1 MSWYEDFKTGTKDY
15 LTKGN
20 SKQSKTT
27 SYSKYGSSSWWMSDW
42 DDTGYS
48 NSFTTNTQTKS
59 KNLYKMAAHRRAI
72 ANFVSIVTGKNIP
85 VKFNTKG
92 NSYTDGTTVVISSK
106 VAEPNE
112 FDPAVGLALHEGSH
126 IKLSNFKLLADM
138 YKSIEKVVGPA
149 KLKEW
154 LETANKKGVEDV
166 IYTVKDILNW
176 VEDRRIDQFIFD
188 GAPGYRDYY
197 RSMYDKYFN
206 DPAIDKGMQSD
217 EFKTETMDAY
227 MFRLINL
234 HSKFSKANALKGLN
248 EITKIAKLSD
258 INRLKSTDDALVVAC
273 DIFDVILRCIDE
285 AQQKVENKANGKKQK
300 ANGQGQGAP
309 QAGEGEQE
317 AGEDD
322 IDVEIGEDGDGDGDD
337 NDESEDFDEA
347 GGDNEVA
354 EEGKGVVGKIKAVL
368 GGKGKNAKPAE
379 GKLSQRQMDILKKK
393 IEKQKEFLR
402 GEIKKGN
409 VSSNENKQLDT
420 IDQSGTELKTVGQEL
435 ANGVVITKGIDCIVV
450 KKMNQSLLE
459 SADFPLADL
468 RYNAK
473 DGEHQN
479 SVQCASEVIEGIR
492 IGTVLGKKL
501 QVRSESR
508 ETIFN
513 RQLVGRMD
521 KRMISS
527 LGFGNEH
534 VFFTKEI
541 DAYKKANLHISVDA
555 SGSMSGTKWRKTMT
569 NVVALA
575 KAVSMIPNLEIQI
588 SFRTTS
594 GELPYIVI
602 AYDSRVDK
610 FIKVKTL
617 FQYLRPG
624 GTTPEGLAFE
634 GVMKQMVGSTTDV
647 ESYFLNISDG
657 EPYFHGKGY
666 NYQGY
671 YASKHTKKMVDKIEA
686 MGIKV
691 MSYFVSEYS
700 GDVDAT
706 SGSGKVFKDCY
717 GKAAHYINVTNVNE
731 VTRTMNKLF
740 MAKES

>member
-1 MSWYEDFKTGTKDY
+1 MSKYK
-15 LTKGN
+15 
-20 SKQSKTT
+20 
-27 SYSKYGSSSWWMSDW
+27 SYSSSKYGNSSWWMSDW
-42 DDTGYS
+42 ETNDYTVVHTGK
-48 NSFTTNTQTKS
+48 QEKS

-92 NSYTDGTTVVISSK
+92 NSYTDGKAVVISSK

-126 IKLSNFKLLADM
+126 IKLSNFTLLADM
-138 YKSIEKVVGPA
+138 YQSIQKVVGPA

-154 LETANKKGVEDV
+154 SETANTKGVSDI
-166 IYTVKDILNW
+166 IYTIKDILNW

-197 RSMYDKYFN
+197 RAMYDKYFN
-206 DPAIDKGMQSD
+206 DPAIDKGMQS
-217 EFKTETMDAY
+217 TEMSEETLDSY

-234 HSKFSKANALKGLN
+234 HSKFSRANALKGLN

-273 DIFDVILRCIDE
+273 DIFEVILTNIDAN
-285 AQQKVENKANGKKQK
+285 AQAEENKGKGKGK
-300 ANGQGQGAP
+300 GQGQGSP

-322 IDVEIGEDGDGDGDD
+322 IEVEIGEDSGSDGMDD
-337 NDESEDFDEA
+337 EGEDFDEA
-347 GGDNEVA
+347 AGDNEVA
-354 EEGKGVVGKIKAVL
+354 EEGKGVVGKIKVML
-368 GGKGKNAKPAE
+368 GGKGKNGKPAE
-379 GKLSQRQMDILKKK
+379 GKLSQRQLEILKKK

-402 GEIKKGN
+402 GDVKKGN
-409 VSSNENKQLDT
+409 VSQTENKSLDT

-435 ANGVVITKGIDCIVV
+435 ANGKVVTKGIECIVV
-450 KKMNQSLLE
+450 KKMTQTLLE
-459 SADFPLADL
+459 SHDFPLASL

-473 DGEHQN
+473 EGEHQN
-479 SVQCASEVIEGIR
+479 QIHCATEVAEGIR
-492 IGTVLGKKL
+492 LGTILGKKL

-534 VFFTKEI
+534 VFYTKEI

-555 SGSMSGTKWRKTMT
+555 SGSMGGTKWRKTMT

-575 KAVSMIPNLEIQI
+575 KAVDMISNLEIQI

-594 GELPYIVI
+594 GELPYIVV

-617 FQYLRPG
+617 FQYLQPG

-647 ESYFLNISDG
+647 DSYFLNISDG
-657 EPYFHGKGY
+657 EPYFHGRGY
-666 NYQGY
+666 SYQGY
-671 YASKHTKKMVDKIEA
+671 YASKHTRKMVDKIES

-691 MSYFVSEYS
+691 LSYFVSDYS

-717 GKAAHYINVTNVNE
+717 GKAASYINVTNVNE
-731 VTRTMNKLF
+731 VTRTMNGLF
-740 MAKES
+740 MAKD

>member
-1 MSWYEDFKTGTKDY
+1 MSDWDTNDY
-15 LTKGN
+15 
-20 SKQSKTT
+20 TT
-27 SYSKYGSSSWWMSDW
+27 SYSPKQD
-42 DDTGYS
+42 
-48 NSFTTNTQTKS
+48 KS

-72 ANFVSIVTGKNIP
+72 ANFVNIVTGKNIP
-85 VKFNTKG
+85 VKFNSKG
-92 NSYTDGTTVVISSK
+92 NSYTDGRSVVISSK

-126 IKLSNFKLLADM
+126 IKLSNFELLSDM
-138 YKSIEKVVGPA
+138 HKSIQKVVGPA

-154 LETANKKGVEDV
+154 SETANAKGVSDI
-166 IYTVKDILNW
+166 IYTIKDILNW

-197 RSMYDKYFN
+197 RAMYDKYFN
-206 DPAIDKGMQSD
+206 DPAIDKGMQS
-217 EFKTETMDAY
+217 TEMSEETLDSY

-234 HSKFSKANALKGLN
+234 HSKFSRANALNGLS
-248 EITKIAKLSD
+248 EITKLAKLSD
-258 INRLKSTDDALVVAC
+258 INRLKTTDDALIVAC
-273 DIFDVILRCIDE
+273 DIFDVILKNIDPQ
-285 AQQKVENKANGKKQK
+285 AQQAENEAKGKGK
-300 ANGQGQGAP
+300 GQGQGSP

-322 IDVEIGEDGDGDGDD
+322 IEVEINEDGGSDGMDD
-337 NDESEDFDEA
+337 EGEDFDEA
-347 GGDNEVA
+347 AGDNEAA
-354 EEGKGVVGKIKAVL
+354 EDGKGVMGKIKVVL
-368 GGKGKNAKPAE
+368 GGKGKNGKPAE
-379 GKLSQRQMDILKKK
+379 GKLSQRQLEILKKK

-402 GEIKKGN
+402 GDVKKGS
-409 VSSNENKQLDT
+409 VSQTENKSLDT

-435 ANGVVITKGIDCIVV
+435 ANGTVVTKGIECIVV
-450 KKMNQSLLE
+450 KKMTQTLLE
-459 SADFPLADL
+459 SHDFPLASL

-473 DGEHQN
+473 EGEHQCQ
-479 SVQCASEVIEGIR
+479 SHCSTEVAEGIR
-492 IGTVLGKKL
+492 LGTILGKKL

-555 SGSMSGTKWRKTMT
+555 SGSMGGTKWRKTMI

-575 KAVSMIPNLEIQI
+575 KAVDMISNLEIQI

-594 GELPYIVI
+594 GELPYIVV

-617 FQYLRPG
+617 FQYLQPG

-647 ESYFLNISDG
+647 DSYFLNISDG
-657 EPYFHGKGY
+657 EPYFHGRGY
-666 NYQGY
+666 SYQGY
-671 YASKHTKKMVDKIEA
+671 YASKHTKKMVEKIQS

-691 MSYFVSEYS
+691 LSYFVSDYS
-700 GDVDAT
+700 GDVDAS

-717 GKAAHYINVTNVNE
+717 GKAASYINVTNVNE
-731 VTRTMNKLF
+731 VTRTMNGLF

>member
-1 MSWYEDFKTGTKDY
+1 MSKYK
-15 LTKGN
+15 
-20 SKQSKTT
+20 
-27 SYSKYGSSSWWMSDW
+27 SYSSSKYGNSSWWMSDW
-42 DDTGYS
+42 ETNDYTVVYS
-48 NSFTTNTQTKS
+48 GKQEKS

-92 NSYTDGTTVVISSK
+92 NSYTDGKAVVISSK

-126 IKLSNFKLLADM
+126 IKLSNFTLLENM

-154 LETANKKGVEDV
+154 SETANAKGVSDI
-166 IYTVKDILNW
+166 IYTIKDILNW

-197 RSMYDKYFN
+197 RAMYDKYFN
-206 DPAIDKGMQSD
+206 DPAIDKGMQS
-217 EFKTETMDAY
+217 TEMSEETLDSY

-234 HSKFSKANALKGLN
+234 HSKFSRPNALKGLN

-258 INRLKSTDDALVVAC
+258 INRLKSTDEALVVAC
-273 DIFDVILRCIDE
+273 DIFEVILTNIDAN
-285 AQQKVENKANGKKQK
+285 AQAEENKGKGKGK
-300 ANGQGQGAP
+300 GQGQGSP

-322 IDVEIGEDGDGDGDD
+322 IEVEIGEDGGSDGMDD
-337 NDESEDFDEA
+337 EGEDFDEA
-347 GGDNEVA
+347 AGDNEVA
-354 EEGKGVVGKIKAVL
+354 EEGKGVMGKIKVML
-368 GGKGKNAKPAE
+368 GGKGKNGKPAE
-379 GKLSQRQMDILKKK
+379 GKLSQRQLEILKKK

-402 GEIKKGN
+402 GDVKKGN
-409 VSSNENKQLDT
+409 VSQTENKSLDT
-420 IDQSGTELKTVGQEL
+420 IDQSGTELKKVGEEL
-435 ANGVVITKGIDCIVV
+435 ASGKVVTKGIECIVV
-450 KKMNQSLLE
+450 KKMTQTLLE
-459 SADFPLADL
+459 SHDFPLASL

-473 DGEHQN
+473 EGEHQCQ
-479 SVQCASEVIEGIR
+479 SHCATEVAEGIR
-492 IGTVLGKKL
+492 IGTILGKKL

-541 DAYKKANLHISVDA
+541 DAYKKPNLHISVDA
-555 SGSMSGTKWRKTMT
+555 SGSMGGTKWRKTMT

-575 KAVSMIPNLEIQI
+575 KAVDMIGNLNIQI
-588 SFRTTS
+588 SFRTTTT
-594 GELPYIVI
+594 GDLPYIVI

-610 FIKVKTL
+610 FIKVKQL
-617 FQYLRPG
+617 FGYLSPN
-624 GTTPEGLAFE
+624 GTTPEGLCFE
-634 GVMKQMVGSTTDV
+634 AISKQMVGSNNDID
-647 ESYFLNISDG
+647 SYFLNISDG
-657 EPYFHGKGY
+657 EPYFHGKGMS
-666 NYQGY
+666 YQGS
-671 YASKHTKKMVDKIEA
+671 AAAKHTRKMVKSIEG

-691 MSYFVSEYS
+691 LSYFVSDSSYDTDENS
-700 GDVDAT
+700 ST
-706 SGSGKVFKDCY
+706 STRTFKECY
-717 GKAAHYINVTNVNE
+717 GPAASYINVTNVNE
-731 VTRTMNKLF
+731 VTRTMNRLF
-740 MAKES
+740 MSKP

>member
-1 MSWYEDFKTGTKDY
+1 
-15 LTKGN
+15 
-20 SKQSKTT
+20 
-27 SYSKYGSSSWWMSDW
+27 MSDW
-42 DDTGYS
+42 D
-48 NSFTTNTQTKS
+48 TNDYTVVHTSKQDKS

-72 ANFVSIVTGKNIP
+72 ANFVNIVTGKNIP
-85 VKFNTKG
+85 VKFNSKG
-92 NSYTDGTTVVISSK
+92 NSYTDGKSVVISSK

-126 IKLSNFKLLADM
+126 IKLSNFELLSDM
-138 YKSIEKVVGPA
+138 YKSIQKVVGQA
-149 KLKEW
+149 KLQEW
-154 LETANKKGVEDV
+154 QDTANQKGVSDI
-166 IYTVKDILNW
+166 IYTIKDILNW

-197 RSMYDKYFN
+197 RAMYDKYFN
-206 DPAIDKGMQSD
+206 DPAIDKGMTS
-217 EFKTETMDAY
+217 TEMSEETLDSY

-234 HSKFSKANALKGLN
+234 HSKFSRPNALKGLN

-258 INRLKSTDDALVVAC
+258 INRLKSTDEALVVAC
-273 DIFDVILRCIDE
+273 DIFEVILTNIDAN
-285 AQQKVENKANGKKQK
+285 AQAEENKGKGKGK
-300 ANGQGQGAP
+300 GQGQGQGSP

-322 IDVEIGEDGDGDGDD
+322 IEVEVGEDGGSDGMDD
-337 NDESEDFDEA
+337 DSEEFDEA
-347 GGDNEVA
+347 AGDNEVA
-354 EEGKGVVGKIKAVL
+354 EEGKGVVGKIKVML

-379 GKLSQRQMDILKKK
+379 GKLSQRQLEILKKK
-393 IEKQKEFLR
+393 IQKQKEFLR
-402 GEIKKGN
+402 GDVKKGS
-409 VSSNENKQLDT
+409 VSQTENKSLDT

-435 ANGVVITKGIDCIVV
+435 ANGTVVTKGIECIVV
-450 KKMNQSLLE
+450 KKMTQTLLE
-459 SADFPLADL
+459 SHDFPLASL

-473 DGEHQN
+473 EGEHQCQ
-479 SVQCASEVIEGIR
+479 SQCSAEVAEGIR
-492 IGTVLGKKL
+492 LGTILGKKL

-534 VFFTKEI
+534 VFYTKEI

-555 SGSMSGTKWRKTMT
+555 SGSMGGTKWRKTMT

-575 KAVSMIPNLEIQI
+575 KAVDMISNLEIQI

-594 GELPYIVI
+594 GELPYIVV

-617 FQYLRPG
+617 FQYLQPG

-634 GVMKQMVGSTTDV
+634 GVMKQMVGSTNDID
-647 ESYFLNISDG
+647 SYFLNISDG
-657 EPYFHGKGY
+657 EPYFHGRGY
-666 NYQGY
+666 SYQGY
-671 YASKHTKKMVDKIEA
+671 YASKHTRKMVDKIEG

-691 MSYFVSEYS
+691 LSYFVSDYS
-700 GDVDAT
+700 GDVDAS

-717 GKAAHYINVTNVNE
+717 GKAASYINVTNVNE
-731 VTRTMNKLF
+731 VTRTMNGLF
-740 MAKES
+740 MAKD

>member
-1 MSWYEDFKTGTKDY
+1 MSKYK
-15 LTKGN
+15 
-20 SKQSKTT
+20 
-27 SYSKYGSSSWWMSDW
+27 SYSSYGSSSWWMSDW
-42 DDTGYS
+42 DDSKY
-48 NSFTTNTQTKS
+48 TTSYTTKQDKS

-85 VKFNTKG
+85 VKFNSKG
-92 NSYTDGTTVVISSK
+92 NSYTDGNTVVISSK

-126 IKLSNFKLLADM
+126 IKLSNFTLLQDM
-138 YKSIEKVVGPA
+138 YKSIEKAVGPA

-154 LETANKKGVEDV
+154 MDTANKKGVSDV
-166 IYTVKDILNW
+166 IYTIKDILNW

-206 DPAIDKGMQSD
+206 DPAIDKGMQST
-217 EFKTETMDAY
+217 EMSTETLNSY

-234 HSKFSKANALKGLN
+234 HSKFSRPNALNGLG

-258 INRLKSTDDALVVAC
+258 ISRLNSTGDALIVAC
-273 DIFDVILRCIDE
+273 DIFDVILNNIDAK
-285 AQQKVENKANGKKQK
+285 AQEEENEANGKGKGK
-300 ANGQGQGAP
+300 GQGNGSP

-322 IDVEIGEDGDGDGDD
+322 IDVEVGDDGDGDD
-337 NDESEDFDEA
+337 SETEDFDEA

-354 EEGKGVVGKIKAVL
+354 EEGKGVMGKIKVML
-368 GGKGKNAKPAE
+368 GGKAKNGKPAE
-379 GKLSQRQMDILKKK
+379 GKLSQRQLEILKKK
-393 IEKQKEFLR
+393 IEKQKEFIR
-402 GEIKKGN
+402 GNIKKGT
-409 VSSNENKQLDT
+409 VSQNENKQLDT
-420 IDQSGTELKTVGQEL
+420 IDKSGTELKTVGQEL
-435 ANGVVITKGIDCIVV
+435 ANGVVVTKGIDCIVV
-450 KKMNQSLLE
+450 KKMTQSLME
-459 SADFPLADL
+459 SSDFPLASL

-473 DGEHQN
+473 EGEHQN
-479 SVQCASEVIEGIR
+479 SVHCASEVAEGIR
-492 IGTVLGKKL
+492 IGTILGKKL

-534 VFFTKEI
+534 VFYTKEI

-594 GELPYIVI
+594 GELPYIVV

-617 FQYLRPG
+617 FQYLQPG

-634 GVMKQMVGSTTDV
+634 GVMKQMVGSTSDID
-647 ESYFLNISDG
+647 SYFLNISDG
-657 EPYFHGKGY
+657 EPYFHGRGY
-666 NYQGY
+666 SYQGY
-671 YASKHTKKMVDKIEA
+671 HASKHTRKMVDKIEG

-691 MSYFVSEYS
+691 LSYFVSDYS
-700 GDVDAT
+700 GDVDAS

-717 GKAAHYINVTNVNE
+717 GKAASYINVTNVNE
-731 VTRTMNKLF
+731 VTRTMNGLF

>member
-1 MSWYEDFKTGTKDY
+1 
-15 LTKGN
+15 
-20 SKQSKTT
+20 
-27 SYSKYGSSSWWMSDW
+27 
-42 DDTGYS
+42 
-48 NSFTTNTQTKS
+48 
-59 KNLYKMAAHRRAI
+59 MAAHRRAI

-126 IKLSNFKLLADM
+126 IKLSNFTLLADM
-138 YKSIEKVVGPA
+138 YQSIQKVVGPA

-154 LETANKKGVEDV
+154 METANTKGVSDV
-166 IYTVKDILNW
+166 IYTIKDILNW

-206 DPAIDKGMQSD
+206 DPAIDKGMTS
-217 EFKTETMDAY
+217 TEMSEETLDSY

-234 HSKFSKANALKGLN
+234 HSKFSRPNALKGLS
-248 EITKIAKLSD
+248 EITKLAKLSD

-273 DIFDVILRCIDE
+273 DIFDVILTNIDAN
-285 AQQKVENKANGKKQK
+285 AQAEENKGNGKGKGK
-300 ANGQGQGAP
+300 GQGSP

-322 IDVEIGEDGDGDGDD
+322 IDVEIGEDGGSDGIDD
-337 NDESEDFDEA
+337 EGGDFDEA

-354 EEGKGVVGKIKAVL
+354 EEGKGVMGKIKVML
-368 GGKGKNAKPAE
+368 GGKGKNGKPAE
-379 GKLSQRQMDILKKK
+379 GKLSQRQLEILKKK

-402 GEIKKGN
+402 GDVKKGN
-409 VSSNENKQLDT
+409 VSSSENKSLDT
-420 IDQSGTELKTVGQEL
+420 IDQSGTELKTVGEEL
-435 ANGVVITKGIDCIVV
+435 SNGTIVTKGIECIVV

-459 SADFPLADL
+459 SSDFPLADL
-468 RYNAK
+468 RYNSK
-473 DGEHQN
+473 EGEHQN
-479 SVQCASEVIEGIR
+479 HVQCASEVLEGIR
-492 IGTVLGKKL
+492 LGTILGKKL

-575 KAVSMIPNLEIQI
+575 KAVDMISNLEIQI

-594 GELPYIVI
+594 GELPYIVV
-602 AYDSRVDK
+602 AYDSRIDK

-647 ESYFLNISDG
+647 DSYFLNISDG

-666 NYQGY
+666 NYQGHF
-671 YASKHTKKMVDKIEA
+671 ASKHTKKMVDKIQS

-691 MSYFVSEYS
+691 LSYFVSEYS

-717 GKAAHYINVTNVNE
+717 GKAASYINVTNVNE
-731 VTRTMNKLF
+731 VTRTMNGLF

>member
-1 MSWYEDFKTGTKDY
+1 
-15 LTKGN
+15 
-20 SKQSKTT
+20 
-27 SYSKYGSSSWWMSDW
+27 
-42 DDTGYS
+42 
-48 NSFTTNTQTKS
+48 
-59 KNLYKMAAHRRAI
+59 
-72 ANFVSIVTGKNIP
+72 
-85 VKFNTKG
+85 
-92 NSYTDGTTVVISSK
+92 
-106 VAEPNE
+106 
-112 FDPAVGLALHEGSH
+112 
-126 IKLSNFKLLADM
+126 M

-154 LETANKKGVEDV
+154 VATANTKNIEDI
-166 IYTVKDILNW
+166 IYTIKDILNW

-217 EFKTETMDAY
+217 EFKTETMDSY

-258 INRLKSTDDALVVAC
+258 INRLKTTDDALVVAC
-273 DIFDVILRCIDE
+273 DIFEVILNNIDAE
-285 AQQKVENKANGKKQK
+285 EQKAENKANGQKQK
-300 ANGQGQGAP
+300 GKGNGQGQAQ
-309 QAGEGEQE
+309 QAGEGEEE

-322 IDVEIGEDGDGDGDD
+322 IEVEMGGDGGDD
-337 NDESEDFDEA
+337 SDEDFDEA
-347 GGDNEVA
+347 GDSGPA
-354 EEGKGVVGKIKAVL
+354 EDGKGVVGKIKAVL
-368 GGKGKNAKPAE
+368 GGKGKGKPMA

-402 GEIKKGN
+402 GEIKKGS

-420 IDQSGTELKTVGQEL
+420 IDQSGTELKTVGEEL
-435 ANGVVITKGIDCIVV
+435 ANGKVVTKGIDCIVV

-459 SADFPLADL
+459 SADFPLASL

-473 DGEHQN
+473 EGEHQN
-479 SVQCASEVIEGIR
+479 QVHCASEVAEGIR
-492 IGTVLGKKL
+492 IGNILGKKL

-534 VFFTKEI
+534 VFYTKEI

-555 SGSMSGTKWRKTMT
+555 SGSMGGTKWRKTMT

-594 GELPYIVI
+594 GELPYVVV

-617 FQYLRPG
+617 FQYLQPG

-666 NYQGY
+666 SYQGY
-671 YASKHTKKMVDKIEA
+671 HASKHTRKMVDKIEA

-691 MSYFVSEYS
+691 MSYFVSDYS
-700 GDVDAT
+700 GDMDPN

-731 VTRTMNKLF
+731 VVRTMNKLF
-740 MAKES
+740 MNKPAGIE

>member
-1 MSWYEDFKTGTKDY
+1 
-15 LTKGN
+15 
-20 SKQSKTT
+20 
-27 SYSKYGSSSWWMSDW
+27 MSDW

-48 NSFTTNTQTKS
+48 NSFTTTQVKS

-126 IKLSNFKLLADM
+126 IKLSNFKLLGDM
-138 YKSIEKVVGPA
+138 YQSIQKVVGQD

-154 LETANKKGVEDV
+154 NETANAKGVSDI
-166 IYTVKDILNW
+166 IYTIKDILNW

-217 EFKTETMDAY
+217 EFRTETLDAY

-258 INRLKSTDDALVVAC
+258 INRLKTTDDALVVAC
-273 DIFDVILRCIDE
+273 DIFEVILNNID
-285 AQQKVENKANGKKQK
+285 AQQQADENKANGKKQK
-300 ANGQGQGAP
+300 GNGNGQGKAQ
-309 QAGEGEQE
+309 QVGEGEQE

-322 IDVEIGEDGDGDGDD
+322 IEVEINEDGGSDGMDDEGD
-337 NDESEDFDEA
+337 DFDEA
-347 GGDNEVA
+347 GGNSGVA
-354 EEGKGVVGKIKAVL
+354 EEGKGIVGKIKVVL
-368 GGKGKNAKPAE
+368 GGKGKGKPAA
-379 GKLSQRQMDILKKK
+379 GQLSKRQMEILRKK

-420 IDQSGTELKTVGQEL
+420 IDQSGTELKKVGEEL
-435 ANGVVITKGIDCIVV
+435 ANGKVVTKGIDCIVV
-450 KKMNQSLLE
+450 KKMTQSLLE
-459 SADFPLADL
+459 SPDFPLASL

-473 DGEHQN
+473 EGEHQCQ
-479 SVQCASEVIEGIR
+479 SQCASEVAEGIR
-492 IGTVLGKKL
+492 IGTILGKKL

-534 VFFTKEI
+534 VFYTKEI

-555 SGSMSGTKWRKTMT
+555 SGSMGGTKWRKTMT

-594 GELPYIVI
+594 GELPYIVV

-617 FQYLRPG
+617 FQYLSPG

-647 ESYFLNISDG
+647 DSYFLNISDG

-666 NYQGY
+666 SYQGY
-671 YASKHTKKMVDKIEA
+671 YASKHTRKMVDKIEA

-691 MSYFVSEYS
+691 LSYFVSDYS
-700 GDVDAT
+700 GDIDPN

-717 GKAAHYINVTNVNE
+717 GKAASYINVTNVNE

-740 MAKES
+740 MNKPAGIE

>member
-1 MSWYEDFKTGTKDY
+1 MSKYK
-15 LTKGN
+15 
-20 SKQSKTT
+20 
-27 SYSKYGSSSWWMSDW
+27 SYSSYGNSSWWMSDW
-42 DDTGYS
+42 DTNDYTTSYS
-48 NSFTTNTQTKS
+48 PKQDKS

-126 IKLSNFKLLADM
+126 IKLSNFTLLADM
-138 YKSIEKVVGPA
+138 YQSIQKVVGPA

-154 LETANKKGVEDV
+154 METANNKGVSDV
-166 IYTVKDILNW
+166 IYTIKDILNW

-206 DPAIDKGMQSD
+206 DPAIDKGMTS
-217 EFKTETMDAY
+217 TEMSEETLDSY

-234 HSKFSKANALKGLN
+234 HSKFSRPNALKGLS
-248 EITKIAKLSD
+248 EITKLAKLSD

-273 DIFDVILRCIDE
+273 DIFDVILTNIDAN
-285 AQQKVENKANGKKQK
+285 AQAEENKSKGKGKGK
-300 ANGQGQGAP
+300 GQGSP

-322 IDVEIGEDGDGDGDD
+322 IEVEVSEDGGSDGIDD
-337 NDESEDFDEA
+337 EGEEFDEA
-347 GGDNEVA
+347 GGDNEAA
-354 EEGKGVVGKIKAVL
+354 EEGKGVMGKIKVML
-368 GGKGKNAKPAE
+368 GGKGKNGKPAE
-379 GKLSQRQMDILKKK
+379 GKLSQRQLEILKKK

-402 GEIKKGN
+402 GDVKKGN
-409 VSSNENKQLDT
+409 VSSSENKSLDT
-420 IDQSGTELKTVGQEL
+420 IDQSGTELKTVGEEL
-435 ANGVVITKGIDCIVV
+435 SNGTVVTKGIECIVV

-459 SADFPLADL
+459 SSDFPLADL
-468 RYNAK
+468 RYNSK
-473 DGEHQN
+473 EGEHQN
-479 SVQCASEVIEGIR
+479 HVQCASEVLEGIR
-492 IGTVLGKKL
+492 LGTILGKKL

-575 KAVSMIPNLEIQI
+575 KAVDMISNLEIQI

-594 GELPYIVI
+594 GELPYIVV
-602 AYDSRVDK
+602 AYDSRIDK

-647 ESYFLNISDG
+647 DSYFLNISDG

-666 NYQGY
+666 NYQGHF
-671 YASKHTKKMVDKIEA
+671 ASKHTKKMVDKIQS

-691 MSYFVSEYS
+691 LSYFVSEYS

-717 GKAAHYINVTNVNE
+717 GKAASYINVTNVNE
-731 VTRTMNKLF
+731 VTRTMNGLF

>member
-1 MSWYEDFKTGTKDY
+1 MSKYK
-15 LTKGN
+15 
-20 SKQSKTT
+20 
-27 SYSKYGSSSWWMSDW
+27 SYSSYGNSSWWMSDW
-42 DDTGYS
+42 D
-48 NSFTTNTQTKS
+48 TNDYTIVHTSKQDKS

-72 ANFVSIVTGKNIP
+72 ANFVNIVTGKNIP
-85 VKFNTKG
+85 VKFNSKG
-92 NSYTDGTTVVISSK
+92 NSYTDGKSVVISSK

-126 IKLSNFKLLADM
+126 IKLSNFELLSDM
-138 YKSIEKVVGPA
+138 YKSIQKVVGPA

-154 LETANKKGVEDV
+154 QDTANQKGVSDI
-166 IYTVKDILNW
+166 IYTIKDILNW

-197 RSMYDKYFN
+197 RAMYDKYFN
-206 DPAIDKGMQSD
+206 DPAIDKGMTS
-217 EFKTETMDAY
+217 TEMSEETLDSY

-234 HSKFSKANALKGLN
+234 HSKFSRPNALKGLN

-258 INRLKSTDDALVVAC
+258 INRLKSTDEALVVAC
-273 DIFDVILRCIDE
+273 DIFEVILTNIDAN
-285 AQQKVENKANGKKQK
+285 AQEEENKAKGKGKG
-300 ANGQGQGAP
+300 NGQGQGSP

-322 IDVEIGEDGDGDGDD
+322 IEVEIGEDSGSDGMGDD
-337 NDESEDFDEA
+337 GEDFDEA
-347 GGDNEVA
+347 AGDNEVA
-354 EEGKGVVGKIKAVL
+354 EEGKGVMGKIKVML
-368 GGKGKNAKPAE
+368 GGKAKNGKPAE
-379 GKLSQRQMDILKKK
+379 GKLSQRQLEILKKK

-402 GEIKKGN
+402 GDVKKGS
-409 VSSNENKQLDT
+409 VSQTENKSLDT

-435 ANGVVITKGIDCIVV
+435 ANGTVVTKGIECIVV
-450 KKMNQSLLE
+450 KKMTQTLLE
-459 SADFPLADL
+459 SHDFPLASL

-473 DGEHQN
+473 EGEHQCQ
-479 SVQCASEVIEGIR
+479 SHCATEVAEGIR
-492 IGTVLGKKL
+492 LGTILGKKL

-534 VFFTKEI
+534 VFYTKEI

-555 SGSMSGTKWRKTMT
+555 SGSMGGTKWRKTMI

-575 KAVSMIPNLEIQI
+575 KAVDMISNLEIQI

-594 GELPYIVI
+594 GELPYIVV

-617 FQYLRPG
+617 FQYLQPG

-634 GVMKQMVGSTTDV
+634 GVMKQMVGSTNDID
-647 ESYFLNISDG
+647 SYFLNISDG
-657 EPYFHGKGY
+657 EPYFHGRGY
-666 NYQGY
+666 SYQGY
-671 YASKHTKKMVDKIEA
+671 YASKHTRKMVDKIEG

-691 MSYFVSEYS
+691 LSYFVSDYS
-700 GDVDAT
+700 GDVDAS

-717 GKAAHYINVTNVNE
+717 GKAASYINVTNVNE
-731 VTRTMNKLF
+731 VTRTMNGLF

>member
-1 MSWYEDFKTGTKDY
+1 MSWYTDFKTGTKDY

-20 SKQSKTT
+20 SKQSK

-48 NSFTTNTQTKS
+48 NTFTNKENKS

-92 NSYTDGTTVVISSK
+92 NSYTDVTTVVISSK
-106 VAEPNE
+106 IAEPNE

-126 IKLSNFKLLADM
+126 IKLSNFKLLGDM

-154 LETANKKGVEDV
+154 VATANKKNIDDV
-166 IYTVKDILNW
+166 IYTIKDILNW
-176 VEDRRIDQFIFD
+176 VEDRRIDNYIFKS
-188 GAPGYRDYY
+188 APGYRDYY

-206 DPAIDKGMQSD
+206 DPAIDKGMKSD
-217 EFKTETMDAY
+217 EMTTETLDSY

-234 HSKFSKANALKGLN
+234 HSKFSKPNALKGLSQ
-248 EITKIAKLSD
+248 ITKLADLNHID
-258 INRLKSTDDALVVAC
+258 RLKTTDEALVVAC
-273 DIFDVILRCIDE
+273 DIFDVILGCIDAE
-285 AQQKVENKANGKKQK
+285 EQKAENKANGKGKGK
-300 ANGQGQGAP
+300 GQAQ

-322 IDVEIGEDGDGDGDD
+322 IEVEVNEDGGSDGMDD
-337 NDESEDFDEA
+337 DSEEFDEA
-347 GGDNEVA
+347 GGDSEVA
-354 EEGKGVVGKIKAVL
+354 EEGKGVVGKIKVML
-368 GGKGKNAKPAE
+368 GGKGKNGKPAE
-379 GKLSQRQMDILKKK
+379 GKLSQRQLDILKKK
-393 IEKQKEFLR
+393 IEKQKEFIR
-402 GEIKKGN
+402 GEIKKGS

-420 IDQSGTELKTVGQEL
+420 IDQSGTELKKVGEEL
-435 ANGVVITKGIDCIVV
+435 ANGTVVTKGIDCIVV
-450 KKMNQSLLE
+450 KKMTQSLME
-459 SADFPLADL
+459 SPEFPLSSL

-473 DGEHQN
+473 EGEHQCQ
-479 SVQCASEVIEGIR
+479 SQCSTEVAEGIR
-492 IGTVLGKKL
+492 IGTILGKKL
-501 QVRSESR
+501 QVRAESR

-534 VFFTKEI
+534 VFYTKEI

-555 SGSMSGTKWRKTMT
+555 SGSMGGTKWRKTMT
-569 NVVALA
+569 NIVALA

-594 GELPYIVI
+594 GELPYVVV
-602 AYDSRVDK
+602 AYDSRIDK

-617 FQYLRPG
+617 FQYLQPG

-634 GVMKQMVGSTTDV
+634 GVMKQMVGSTSDV
-647 ESYFLNISDG
+647 DSYFLNISDG

-666 NYQGY
+666 SYQGY
-671 YASKHTKKMVDKIEA
+671 YASKHTRKMVDKIEA

-691 MSYFVSEYS
+691 LSYFVSDYS
-700 GDVDAT
+700 GDVDPS

-717 GKAAHYINVTNVNE
+717 GKAASYINVTNVNE
-731 VTRTMNKLF
+731 VTRTMNRLF
-740 MAKES
+740 MNKPAGIE

>member
-1 MSWYEDFKTGTKDY
+1 MSKYK
-15 LTKGN
+15 
-20 SKQSKTT
+20 
-27 SYSKYGSSSWWMSDW
+27 SYSSSKYGNSSWWMSDW
-42 DDTGYS
+42 E
-48 NSFTTNTQTKS
+48 TNDYTVVHTSKQEKS

-138 YKSIEKVVGPA
+138 YQSIQKVVGPA

-154 LETANKKGVEDV
+154 SETANAKGVGDI
-166 IYTVKDILNW
+166 IYTIKDILNW

-197 RSMYDKYFN
+197 RAMYDKYFN
-206 DPAIDKGMQSD
+206 DPAIDKGMKSD
-217 EFKTETMDAY
+217 EFTEETLDAY

-234 HSKFSKANALKGLN
+234 HSKFSRANALNGLN

-258 INRLKSTDDALVVAC
+258 INRLKTTDDALVVAC
-273 DIFDVILRCIDE
+273 DIFDVILKNIDPQ
-285 AQQKVENKANGKKQK
+285 AQQTENEAKGKGKGK
-300 ANGQGQGAP
+300 GQGSGSP

-322 IDVEIGEDGDGDGDD
+322 IEVEINEDGGSDGMDDG
-337 NDESEDFDEA
+337 EDFDEA
-347 GGDNEVA
+347 AGDNEVA
-354 EEGKGVVGKIKAVL
+354 EEGKGVIGKIKVML
-368 GGKGKNAKPAE
+368 GGKGKNGKPAE
-379 GKLSQRQMDILKKK
+379 GKLSQRQLEILKKK

-402 GEIKKGN
+402 GDVKKGN
-409 VSSNENKQLDT
+409 VSQTENKQLDT
-420 IDQSGTELKTVGQEL
+420 IDKSGTELKTVGQEL
-435 ANGVVITKGIDCIVV
+435 ANGKVVTKGIDCIVV
-450 KKMNQSLLE
+450 KKMTQTLME
-459 SADFPLADL
+459 SHDFPLASL

-473 DGEHQN
+473 EGEHQCQ
-479 SVQCASEVIEGIR
+479 SHCATEVAEGIR
-492 IGTVLGKKL
+492 IGTILGKKL

-534 VFFTKEI
+534 VFYTKEV
-541 DAYKKANLHISVDA
+541 DQYKKANLHISVDA
-555 SGSMSGTKWRKTMT
+555 SGSMGGTKWRKTMT

-575 KAVSMIPNLEIQI
+575 KAVDMISNLEIQI

-594 GELPYIVI
+594 GELPYIVV

-617 FQYLRPG
+617 FQYLQPG

-647 ESYFLNISDG
+647 DSYFLNISDG
-657 EPYFHGKGY
+657 EPYFHGRGY
-666 NYQGY
+666 SYQGY
-671 YASKHTKKMVDKIEA
+671 YASKHTRKMVDKIES

-691 MSYFVSEYS
+691 LSYFVSDYS
-700 GDVDAT
+700 GDVDAS

-717 GKAAHYINVTNVNE
+717 GKAASYINVTNVNE
-731 VTRTMNKLF
+731 VTRTMNSLF
-740 MAKES
+740 MAKD

>member
-1 MSWYEDFKTGTKDY
+1 MSKYK
-15 LTKGN
+15 
-20 SKQSKTT
+20 
-27 SYSKYGSSSWWMSDW
+27 SYSSYGNSSWWMSDW
-42 DDTGYS
+42 D
-48 NSFTTNTQTKS
+48 TNDYTIVHTSKQDKS

-72 ANFVSIVTGKNIP
+72 ANFVNIVTGKNIP
-85 VKFNTKG
+85 VKFNSKG
-92 NSYTDGTTVVISSK
+92 NSYTDGKSVVISSK

-126 IKLSNFKLLADM
+126 IKLSNFELLSDM
-138 YKSIEKVVGPA
+138 YKSIQKVVGPA

-154 LETANKKGVEDV
+154 QDTANQKGVSDI
-166 IYTVKDILNW
+166 IYTIKDILNW

-197 RSMYDKYFN
+197 RAMYDKYFN
-206 DPAIDKGMQSD
+206 DPAIDKGMTS
-217 EFKTETMDAY
+217 TEMSEETLDSY

-234 HSKFSKANALKGLN
+234 HSKFSKPNALKGLAQ
-248 EITKIAKLSD
+248 ITKLADLNHID
-258 INRLKSTDDALVVAC
+258 RLKTTDEALVVAC
-273 DIFDVILRCIDE
+273 DIFDVILGCIDAE
-285 AQQKVENKANGKKQK
+285 EQKAENKANGKGKGK
-300 ANGQGQGAP
+300 GQAQ

-322 IDVEIGEDGDGDGDD
+322 IEVEVSEDGGSDGMDD
-337 NDESEDFDEA
+337 DSEEFDEA
-347 GGDNEVA
+347 GGDSEVA
-354 EEGKGVVGKIKAVL
+354 EEGKGVVGKIKVML
-368 GGKGKNAKPAE
+368 GGKGKNGKPAE
-379 GKLSQRQMDILKKK
+379 GKLSQRQLEILKKK
-393 IEKQKEFLR
+393 IQKQKEFLR
-402 GEIKKGN
+402 GDVKKGS
-409 VSSNENKQLDT
+409 VSQTENKSLDT
-420 IDQSGTELKTVGQEL
+420 IDQSGTELKTVGQEM
-435 ANGVVITKGIDCIVV
+435 ANGTVVTKGIECIVV
-450 KKMNQSLLE
+450 KKMTQTLLE
-459 SADFPLADL
+459 SHDFPLASL

-473 DGEHQN
+473 EGEHQCQ
-479 SVQCASEVIEGIR
+479 SHCSTEVAEGIR
-492 IGTVLGKKL
+492 LGTILGKKL

-534 VFFTKEI
+534 VFYTKEV
-541 DAYKKANLHISVDA
+541 DQYKKANLHISVDA
-555 SGSMSGTKWRKTMT
+555 SGSMGGTKWRKTMI

-575 KAVSMIPNLEIQI
+575 KAVDMISNLEIQI

-594 GELPYIVI
+594 GELPYIVV

-617 FQYLRPG
+617 FQYLQPG

-634 GVMKQMVGSTTDV
+634 GVMKQMVGSTNDID
-647 ESYFLNISDG
+647 SYFLNISDG
-657 EPYFHGKGY
+657 EPYFHGRGY
-666 NYQGY
+666 SYQGY
-671 YASKHTKKMVDKIEA
+671 YASKHTRKMVDKIEG

-691 MSYFVSEYS
+691 LSYFVSDYS
-700 GDVDAT
+700 GDVDAS

-717 GKAAHYINVTNVNE
+717 GKAASYINVTNVNE
-731 VTRTMNKLF
+731 VTRTMNGLF

>member
-1 MSWYEDFKTGTKDY
+1 MSKYK
-15 LTKGN
+15 
-20 SKQSKTT
+20 
-27 SYSKYGSSSWWMSDW
+27 SYSSYGNSSWWMSDW
-42 DDTGYS
+42 DTNDY
-48 NSFTTNTQTKS
+48 TTIYTSKQEKS

-126 IKLSNFKLLADM
+126 IKLSNFTLLADM

-154 LETANKKGVEDV
+154 LETANKKGVSDV

-206 DPAIDKGMQSD
+206 DPAIDKGMQS
-217 EFKTETMDAY
+217 TEMSNETLDSY

-234 HSKFSKANALKGLN
+234 HSKFSRANALKGLS

-285 AQQKVENKANGKKQK
+285 AQQAEENKGNGKGKGK
-300 ANGQGQGAP
+300 GQGSP

-322 IDVEIGEDGDGDGDD
+322 IEVEVGEDGGSDGIDD
-337 NDESEDFDEA
+337 EGEDFDEA

-354 EEGKGVVGKIKAVL
+354 EEGKGVMGKIKVVL
-368 GGKGKNAKPAE
+368 GGKGKNGKPAE
-379 GKLSQRQMDILKKK
+379 GKLSQRQLEILKKK

-402 GEIKKGN
+402 GDVKKGS
-409 VSSNENKQLDT
+409 VSSSENKSLDT

-435 ANGVVITKGIDCIVV
+435 ANGTVINKGIECIVV

-468 RYNAK
+468 RYNSKA
-473 DGEHQN
+473 GEHQN
-479 SVQCASEVIEGIR
+479 HVQCASEVLEGIR
-492 IGTVLGKKL
+492 LGTILGKKL

-575 KAVSMIPNLEIQI
+575 KAVDMISNLEIQI

-594 GELPYIVI
+594 GELPYIVV
-602 AYDSRVDK
+602 AYDSRIDK
-610 FIKVKTL
+610 FIKIKTL

-647 ESYFLNISDG
+647 DSYFLNISDG

-671 YASKHTKKMVDKIEA
+671 YASKHTKKMVDKIQS

-691 MSYFVSEYS
+691 LSYFVSEYS

-717 GKAAHYINVTNVNE
+717 GKAASYINVTNVNE
-731 VTRTMNKLF
+731 VTRTMNGLF

>member
-1 MSWYEDFKTGTKDY
+1 
-15 LTKGN
+15 
-20 SKQSKTT
+20 
-27 SYSKYGSSSWWMSDW
+27 
-42 DDTGYS
+42 
-48 NSFTTNTQTKS
+48 
-59 KNLYKMAAHRRAI
+59 MAAHRRAI
-72 ANFVSIVTGKNIP
+72 ANFVNIVTGKNIP
-85 VKFNTKG
+85 VKFNSKG
-92 NSYTDGTTVVISSK
+92 NSYTDGKSVVISSK

-126 IKLSNFKLLADM
+126 IKLSNFELLSDM
-138 YKSIEKVVGPA
+138 YKSIQKVVGPA

-154 LETANKKGVEDV
+154 QDTANQKGVSDI
-166 IYTVKDILNW
+166 IYTIKDILNW

-197 RSMYDKYFN
+197 RAMYDKYFN
-206 DPAIDKGMQSD
+206 DPAIDKGMTS
-217 EFKTETMDAY
+217 TEMSEETLDSY

-234 HSKFSKANALKGLN
+234 HSKFSRPNALKGLN

-258 INRLKSTDDALVVAC
+258 INRLKSTDEALVVAC
-273 DIFDVILRCIDE
+273 DIFEVILTNIDAN
-285 AQQKVENKANGKKQK
+285 AQEEENKAKGKGKG
-300 ANGQGQGAP
+300 NGQGQGSP

-322 IDVEIGEDGDGDGDD
+322 IEVEIGEDSGSDGMGDD
-337 NDESEDFDEA
+337 GEDFDEA
-347 GGDNEVA
+347 AGDNEVA
-354 EEGKGVVGKIKAVL
+354 EEGKGVMGKIKVML
-368 GGKGKNAKPAE
+368 GGKAKNGKPAE
-379 GKLSQRQMDILKKK
+379 GKLSQRQLEILKKK

-402 GEIKKGN
+402 GDVKKGS
-409 VSSNENKQLDT
+409 VSQTENKSLDT

-435 ANGVVITKGIDCIVV
+435 ANGTVVTKGIECIVV
-450 KKMNQSLLE
+450 KKMTQTLLE
-459 SADFPLADL
+459 SHDFPLASL

-473 DGEHQN
+473 EGEHQCQ
-479 SVQCASEVIEGIR
+479 SHCATEVAEGIR
-492 IGTVLGKKL
+492 LGTILGKKL

-534 VFFTKEI
+534 VFYTKEI

-555 SGSMSGTKWRKTMT
+555 SGSMGGTKWRKTMI

-575 KAVSMIPNLEIQI
+575 KAVDMISNLEIQI

-594 GELPYIVI
+594 GELPYIVV

-617 FQYLRPG
+617 FQYLQPG

-634 GVMKQMVGSTTDV
+634 GVMKQMVGSTNDID
-647 ESYFLNISDG
+647 SYFLNISDG
-657 EPYFHGKGY
+657 EPYFHGRGY
-666 NYQGY
+666 SYQGY
-671 YASKHTKKMVDKIEA
+671 YASKHTRKMVDKIEG

-691 MSYFVSEYS
+691 LSYFVSDYS
-700 GDVDAT
+700 GDVDAS

-717 GKAAHYINVTNVNE
+717 GKAASYINVTNVNE
-731 VTRTMNKLF
+731 VTRTMNGLF

>member
-1 MSWYEDFKTGTKDY
+1 MSKYK
-15 LTKGN
+15 
-20 SKQSKTT
+20 
-27 SYSKYGSSSWWMSDW
+27 SYSSSKYGNSSWWMSDW
-42 DDTGYS
+42 E
-48 NSFTTNTQTKS
+48 TNDYTVVHTSKQDKS

-72 ANFVSIVTGKNIP
+72 ANFVNIVTGKNIP
-85 VKFNTKG
+85 VKFNSKG
-92 NSYTDGTTVVISSK
+92 NSYTDGKSVVISSK

-126 IKLSNFKLLADM
+126 IKLSNFELLSDM
-138 YKSIEKVVGPA
+138 YKSIQKVVGPA

-154 LETANKKGVEDV
+154 QDTANQKGVSDI
-166 IYTVKDILNW
+166 IYTIKDILNW

-188 GAPGYRDYY
+188 AAPGYRDYY
-197 RSMYDKYFN
+197 RAMYDKYFN
-206 DPAIDKGMQSD
+206 DPAIDKGMTS
-217 EFKTETMDAY
+217 TEMSEETLDSY

-234 HSKFSKANALKGLN
+234 HSKFSRPNALKGLN
-248 EITKIAKLSD
+248 EITKLAKLSD
-258 INRLKSTDDALVVAC
+258 INRLKSTDEALIVAC
-273 DIFDVILRCIDE
+273 DIFEVILTNIDAN
-285 AQQKVENKANGKKQK
+285 AQAEENKGKSKGNG
-300 ANGQGQGAP
+300 NGQGQGSP

-322 IDVEIGEDGDGDGDD
+322 IEVEIGEDGGSDGMGD
-337 NDESEDFDEA
+337 EGEDFDEA
-347 GGDNEVA
+347 AGDNEVA
-354 EEGKGVVGKIKAVL
+354 EEGKGVVGKIKVML
-368 GGKGKNAKPAE
+368 GGKGKNGKPAE
-379 GKLSQRQMDILKKK
+379 GKLSQRQLEILKKK
-393 IEKQKEFLR
+393 IQKQKEFLR
-402 GEIKKGN
+402 GDVKKGS
-409 VSSNENKQLDT
+409 VSQTENKSLDT
-420 IDQSGTELKTVGQEL
+420 IDQSGTELKTVGEEL
-435 ANGVVITKGIDCIVV
+435 ANGTVVTKGIECIVV
-450 KKMNQSLLE
+450 KKMTQSLLE
-459 SADFPLADL
+459 SHDFPLASL

-473 DGEHQN
+473 EGEHQCQ
-479 SVQCASEVIEGIR
+479 SQCASEVAEGIR
-492 IGTVLGKKL
+492 LGTILGKKL

-534 VFFTKEI
+534 VFYTKEI

-594 GELPYIVI
+594 GELPYIVV

-617 FQYLRPG
+617 FQYLQPG

-647 ESYFLNISDG
+647 DSYFLNISDG
-657 EPYFHGKGY
+657 EPYFHGRGY
-666 NYQGY
+666 SYQGY
-671 YASKHTKKMVDKIEA
+671 YASKHTRKMVDKIEA

-691 MSYFVSEYS
+691 LSYFVSDYS
-700 GDVDAT
+700 GDVDAS

-717 GKAAHYINVTNVNE
+717 GKAASYINVTNVNE
-731 VTRTMNKLF
+731 VTRTMNGLF

>member
-1 MSWYEDFKTGTKDY
+1 
-15 LTKGN
+15 
-20 SKQSKTT
+20 
-27 SYSKYGSSSWWMSDW
+27 MSDW
-42 DDTGYS
+42 DTNDYTISYS
-48 NSFTTNTQTKS
+48 PKQEKS

-126 IKLSNFKLLADM
+126 IKLSNFTLLADM
-138 YKSIEKVVGPA
+138 YQSIQKVVGPA

-154 LETANKKGVEDV
+154 METANTKGVSDV
-166 IYTVKDILNW
+166 IYTIKDILNW

-206 DPAIDKGMQSD
+206 DPAIDKGMTS
-217 EFKTETMDAY
+217 TEMSEETLDSY

-234 HSKFSKANALKGLN
+234 HSKFSRPNALKGLS
-248 EITKIAKLSD
+248 EITKLAKLSD

-273 DIFDVILRCIDE
+273 DIFDVILTNIDAN
-285 AQQKVENKANGKKQK
+285 AQAEENKGNGKGKGK
-300 ANGQGQGAP
+300 GQGSP

-322 IDVEIGEDGDGDGDD
+322 IDVEIGEDGGSDGIDD
-337 NDESEDFDEA
+337 EGGDFDEA

-354 EEGKGVVGKIKAVL
+354 EEGKGVMGKIKVML
-368 GGKGKNAKPAE
+368 GGKGKNGKPAE
-379 GKLSQRQMDILKKK
+379 GKLSQRQLEILKKK

-402 GEIKKGN
+402 GDVKKGN
-409 VSSNENKQLDT
+409 VSSSENKSLDT
-420 IDQSGTELKTVGQEL
+420 IDQSGTELKTVGEEL
-435 ANGVVITKGIDCIVV
+435 SNGTIVTKGIECIVV

-459 SADFPLADL
+459 SSDFPLADL
-468 RYNAK
+468 RYNSK
-473 DGEHQN
+473 EGEHQN
-479 SVQCASEVIEGIR
+479 HVQCASEVLEGIR
-492 IGTVLGKKL
+492 LGTILGKKL

-575 KAVSMIPNLEIQI
+575 KAVDMISNLEIQI

-594 GELPYIVI
+594 GELPYIVV
-602 AYDSRVDK
+602 AYDSRIDK

-647 ESYFLNISDG
+647 DSYFLNISDG

-666 NYQGY
+666 NYQGHF
-671 YASKHTKKMVDKIEA
+671 ASKHTKKMVDKIQS

-691 MSYFVSEYS
+691 LSYFVSEYS

-717 GKAAHYINVTNVNE
+717 GKAASYINVTNVNE
-731 VTRTMNKLF
+731 VTRTMNGLF

>member
-1 MSWYEDFKTGTKDY
+1 MSKYK
-15 LTKGN
+15 
-20 SKQSKTT
+20 
-27 SYSKYGSSSWWMSDW
+27 SYSSSKYGNSSWWMSDW
-42 DDTGYS
+42 ETNDYTVVHTGK
-48 NSFTTNTQTKS
+48 QEKS

-92 NSYTDGTTVVISSK
+92 NSYTDGKAVVISSK

-126 IKLSNFKLLADM
+126 IKLSNFTLLENM

-154 LETANKKGVEDV
+154 SETANTKGVSDI
-166 IYTVKDILNW
+166 IYTIKDILNW

-197 RSMYDKYFN
+197 RAMYDKYFN
-206 DPAIDKGMQSD
+206 DPAIDKGMQS
-217 EFKTETMDAY
+217 TEMSEETLDSY

-234 HSKFSKANALKGLN
+234 HSKFSRANALKGLN

-258 INRLKSTDDALVVAC
+258 INRLKSTDEALVVAC
-273 DIFDVILRCIDE
+273 DIFEVILTNIDAN
-285 AQQKVENKANGKKQK
+285 AQAEENKGKGKGK
-300 ANGQGQGAP
+300 GQGQGSP

-322 IDVEIGEDGDGDGDD
+322 IEVEIGEDGGSDGMDD
-337 NDESEDFDEA
+337 EGEDFDEA
-347 GGDNEVA
+347 AGDNEVA
-354 EEGKGVVGKIKAVL
+354 EEGKGVMGKIKVML
-368 GGKGKNAKPAE
+368 GGKGKNGKPAE
-379 GKLSQRQMDILKKK
+379 GKLSQRQLEILKKK

-402 GEIKKGN
+402 GDVKKGN
-409 VSSNENKQLDT
+409 VSQTENKSLDT

-435 ANGVVITKGIDCIVV
+435 ASGKVVTKGIECIVV
-450 KKMNQSLLE
+450 KKMTQTLLE
-459 SADFPLADL
+459 SHDFPLASL

-473 DGEHQN
+473 EGEHQCQ
-479 SVQCASEVIEGIR
+479 SHCATEVAEGIR
-492 IGTVLGKKL
+492 LGTILGKKL

-555 SGSMSGTKWRKTMT
+555 SGSMGGTKWRKTMT

-575 KAVSMIPNLEIQI
+575 KAVDMISNLEIQI

-594 GELPYIVI
+594 GELPYIVV

-617 FQYLRPG
+617 FQYLQPG

-647 ESYFLNISDG
+647 DSYFLNISDG
-657 EPYFHGKGY
+657 EPYFHGRGY
-666 NYQGY
+666 SYQGY
-671 YASKHTKKMVDKIEA
+671 YASKHTRKMVDKIES

-691 MSYFVSEYS
+691 LSYFVSDYS
-700 GDVDAT
+700 GDVDAS

-717 GKAAHYINVTNVNE
+717 GKAASYINVTNVNE
-731 VTRTMNKLF
+731 VTRTMNGLF

>member
-1 MSWYEDFKTGTKDY
+1 MSWYNDFKTGTKDY

-20 SKQSKTT
+20 SKQSKT
-27 SYSKYGSSSWWMSDW
+27 YSKYGSSSWWMSDW

-48 NSFTTNTQTKS
+48 NSFTTTQVKS

-126 IKLSNFKLLADM
+126 IKLSNFKLLGDM
-138 YKSIEKVVGPA
+138 YQSIQKVVGPA

-154 LETANKKGVEDV
+154 SETANAKGVSDI
-166 IYTVKDILNW
+166 IYTIKDILNW

-217 EFKTETMDAY
+217 EFRTETLDAY

-258 INRLKSTDDALVVAC
+258 INRLKTTDDALVVAC
-273 DIFDVILRCIDE
+273 DIFEVILNNID
-285 AQQKVENKANGKKQK
+285 AQQQAAENKANGKKQK
-300 ANGQGQGAP
+300 GNGNGQGQAQ

-322 IDVEIGEDGDGDGDD
+322 IEVEINEDGGSDGMDNEDD
-337 NDESEDFDEA
+337 DFDEA
-347 GGDNEVA
+347 GGDSEVA
-354 EEGKGVVGKIKAVL
+354 EEGKGIVGKIKVVL
-368 GGKGKNAKPAE
+368 GGKGKGKPAA
-379 GKLSQRQMDILKKK
+379 GQLSKRQMEILKKK

-409 VSSNENKQLDT
+409 VSANENKQLDT
-420 IDQSGTELKTVGQEL
+420 IDQSGTELKKVGEEL
-435 ANGVVITKGIDCIVV
+435 ANGKVVTKGIDCIVV
-450 KKMNQSLLE
+450 KKMTQSLLE
-459 SADFPLADL
+459 SPDFPLASL

-473 DGEHQN
+473 EGEHQCQ
-479 SVQCASEVIEGIR
+479 SQCASEVAEGIR
-492 IGTVLGKKL
+492 IGTILGKKL

-534 VFFTKEI
+534 VFYTKEI

-555 SGSMSGTKWRKTMT
+555 SGSMGGTKWRKTMI

-594 GELPYIVI
+594 G
-602 AYDSRVDK
+602 
-610 FIKVKTL
+610 
-617 FQYLRPG
+617 
-624 GTTPEGLAFE
+624 
-634 GVMKQMVGSTTDV
+634 
-647 ESYFLNISDG
+647 
-657 EPYFHGKGY
+657 
-666 NYQGY
+666 
-671 YASKHTKKMVDKIEA
+671 
-686 MGIKV
+686 
-691 MSYFVSEYS
+691 
-700 GDVDAT
+700 
-706 SGSGKVFKDCY
+706 
-717 GKAAHYINVTNVNE
+717 
-731 VTRTMNKLF
+731 
-740 MAKES
+740 

>member
-1 MSWYEDFKTGTKDY
+1 MSKYK
-15 LTKGN
+15 
-20 SKQSKTT
+20 
-27 SYSKYGSSSWWMSDW
+27 SYSSYGNSSWWMSDW
-42 DDTGYS
+42 DTNDY
-48 NSFTTNTQTKS
+48 TTIYTSKQEKS

-126 IKLSNFKLLADM
+126 IKLSNFTLLADM

-154 LETANKKGVEDV
+154 LETANKKGVSDV

-206 DPAIDKGMQSD
+206 DPAIDKGMTST
-217 EFKTETMDAY
+217 EMSNETMDSY

-234 HSKFSKANALKGLN
+234 HSKFSRANALKGLS

-273 DIFDVILRCIDE
+273 DIFDVILRCIDA
-285 AQQKVENKANGKKQK
+285 AQQAEENKANGQKQK
-300 ANGQGQGAP
+300 GKGQGSP

-322 IDVEIGEDGDGDGDD
+322 IEVEVGEDGGSDGMDD
-337 NDESEDFDEA
+337 EGEDFDEA

-354 EEGKGVVGKIKAVL
+354 EEGKGVMGKIKVML
-368 GGKGKNAKPAE
+368 GGKGKNGKPAE
-379 GKLSQRQMDILKKK
+379 GKLSQRQLEILKKK

-402 GEIKKGN
+402 GDVKKGS
-409 VSSNENKQLDT
+409 VSSSENKSLDT

-435 ANGVVITKGIDCIVV
+435 ANGVVITKGIECIVV

-459 SADFPLADL
+459 SSDFPLADL
-468 RYNAK
+468 RYNSKA
-473 DGEHQN
+473 GEHQN
-479 SVQCASEVIEGIR
+479 HVQCASEVLEGIR
-492 IGTVLGKKL
+492 LGTILGKKL

-575 KAVSMIPNLEIQI
+575 KAVDMISNLEIQI

-594 GELPYIVI
+594 GELPYIVV
-602 AYDSRVDK
+602 AYDSRIDK

-647 ESYFLNISDG
+647 DSYFLNISDG

-671 YASKHTKKMVDKIEA
+671 YASKHTKKMVDKIQS

-691 MSYFVSEYS
+691 LSYFVSEYS

-717 GKAAHYINVTNVNE
+717 GKAASYINVTNVNE
-731 VTRTMNKLF
+731 VTRTMNGLF

>member
-1 MSWYEDFKTGTKDY
+1 MSKYK
-15 LTKGN
+15 
-20 SKQSKTT
+20 
-27 SYSKYGSSSWWMSDW
+27 SYSSYGNSSWWMSDW
-42 DDTGYS
+42 DT
-48 NSFTTNTQTKS
+48 NSYTTTYTSKQEKS

-126 IKLSNFKLLADM
+126 IKLSNFKLLGDM

-154 LETANKKGVEDV
+154 SETANAKGVSDI
-166 IYTVKDILNW
+166 IYTIKDILNW

-206 DPAIDKGMQSD
+206 DPAIDKGMQST
-217 EFKTETMDAY
+217 EMSNETMDSY

-234 HSKFSKANALKGLN
+234 HSKFSRANALKGLS

-258 INRLKSTDDALVVAC
+258 INRLKTTDDALVVAC

-285 AQQKVENKANGKKQK
+285 AQQAAENKANAQKQK
-300 ANGQGQGAP
+300 GNGQGQGSP

-322 IDVEIGEDGDGDGDD
+322 IEVEINEDGGSDGMDD
-337 NDESEDFDEA
+337 EGEDFDEA
-347 GGDNEVA
+347 AGDNEVA
-354 EEGKGVVGKIKAVL
+354 EEGKGVMGKIKVML
-368 GGKGKNAKPAE
+368 GGKGKNGKPAE
-379 GKLSQRQMDILKKK
+379 GKLSQRQLEILKKK

-402 GEIKKGN
+402 GDVKKGN
-409 VSSNENKQLDT
+409 VSQTENKQLDT
-420 IDQSGTELKTVGQEL
+420 IDKSGTELKTVGEEL
-435 ANGVVITKGIDCIVV
+435 ANGKVVTKGIDCIVV
-450 KKMNQSLLE
+450 KKMTQTLLE
-459 SADFPLADL
+459 SADFPLASL

-473 DGEHQN
+473 EGEHQCH
-479 SVQCASEVIEGIR
+479 SQCASEVAEGIR
-492 IGTVLGKKL
+492 LGTILGKKL

-555 SGSMSGTKWRKTMT
+555 SGSMGGTKWRKTMT

-575 KAVSMIPNLEIQI
+575 KAVDMISNLEIQI

-594 GELPYIVI
+594 GELPYIVV

-617 FQYLRPG
+617 FQYLQPG

-647 ESYFLNISDG
+647 DSYFLNISDG
-657 EPYFHGKGY
+657 EPYFHGRGY
-666 NYQGY
+666 SYQGY
-671 YASKHTKKMVDKIEA
+671 YASKHTRKMVEKIQS

-691 MSYFVSEYS
+691 LSYFVSDYS
-700 GDVDAT
+700 GDVDPT

-717 GKAAHYINVTNVNE
+717 GKTASYINVTNVNE
-731 VTRTMNKLF
+731 VTRTINGLF

>member
-1 MSWYEDFKTGTKDY
+1 MSKYK
-15 LTKGN
+15 
-20 SKQSKTT
+20 
-27 SYSKYGSSSWWMSDW
+27 SYSSYGNSSWWMSDW
-42 DDTGYS
+42 D
-48 NSFTTNTQTKS
+48 TNDYTIVHTSKQDKS

-72 ANFVSIVTGKNIP
+72 ANFVNIVTGKNIP
-85 VKFNTKG
+85 VKFNSKG
-92 NSYTDGTTVVISSK
+92 NSYTDGKSVVISSK

-126 IKLSNFKLLADM
+126 IKLSNFELLSDM
-138 YKSIEKVVGPA
+138 YKSIQKVVGPA

-154 LETANKKGVEDV
+154 QDTANQKGVSDI
-166 IYTVKDILNW
+166 IYTIKDILNW

-197 RSMYDKYFN
+197 RAMYDKYFN
-206 DPAIDKGMQSD
+206 DPAIDKGMTS
-217 EFKTETMDAY
+217 TEMSEETLDSY

-234 HSKFSKANALKGLN
+234 HSKFSRPNALKGLN

-258 INRLKSTDDALVVAC
+258 INRLKSTDEALVVAC
-273 DIFDVILRCIDE
+273 DIFEVILTNIDAN
-285 AQQKVENKANGKKQK
+285 AQEEENKGKGKGK
-300 ANGQGQGAP
+300 GQGQGQGSP

-322 IDVEIGEDGDGDGDD
+322 IEVEVGEDGGSDGMDD
-337 NDESEDFDEA
+337 DSEEFDEA
-347 GGDNEVA
+347 AGDNEVA
-354 EEGKGVVGKIKAVL
+354 EEGKGVVGKIKVML

-379 GKLSQRQMDILKKK
+379 GKLSQRQLEILKKK
-393 IEKQKEFLR
+393 IQKQKEFLR
-402 GEIKKGN
+402 GDVKKGS
-409 VSSNENKQLDT
+409 VSQTENKSLDT

-435 ANGVVITKGIDCIVV
+435 ANGTVVTKGIECIVV
-450 KKMNQSLLE
+450 KKMTQTLLE
-459 SADFPLADL
+459 SHDFPLASL

-473 DGEHQN
+473 EGEHQCQ
-479 SVQCASEVIEGIR
+479 SHCSTEIAEGIR
-492 IGTVLGKKL
+492 LGTILGKKL

-534 VFFTKEI
+534 VFYTKEI

-555 SGSMSGTKWRKTMT
+555 SGSMGGTKWRKTMI

-575 KAVSMIPNLEIQI
+575 KAVDMISNLEIQI

-594 GELPYIVI
+594 GELPYIVV

-617 FQYLRPG
+617 FQYLQPG

-634 GVMKQMVGSTTDV
+634 GVMKQMVGSTNDID
-647 ESYFLNISDG
+647 SYFLNISDG
-657 EPYFHGKGY
+657 EPYFHGRGY
-666 NYQGY
+666 SYQGY
-671 YASKHTKKMVDKIEA
+671 YASKHTRKMVDKIEG

-691 MSYFVSEYS
+691 LSYFVSDYS
-700 GDVDAT
+700 GDVDAS

-717 GKAAHYINVTNVNE
+717 GKAASYINVTNVNE
-731 VTRTMNKLF
+731 VTRTMNGLF

>member
-1 MSWYEDFKTGTKDY
+1 MSDWDTNDY
-15 LTKGN
+15 
-20 SKQSKTT
+20 TT
-27 SYSKYGSSSWWMSDW
+27 SYSPKQD
-42 DDTGYS
+42 
-48 NSFTTNTQTKS
+48 KS

-72 ANFVSIVTGKNIP
+72 ANFVNIVTGKNIP
-85 VKFNTKG
+85 VKFNSKG
-92 NSYTDGTTVVISSK
+92 NSYTDGRSVVISSK

-126 IKLSNFKLLADM
+126 IKLSNFELLSDM
-138 YKSIEKVVGPA
+138 HKSIQKVVGPA

-154 LETANKKGVEDV
+154 SETANAKGVNDI
-166 IYTVKDILNW
+166 IYTIKDILNW

-197 RSMYDKYFN
+197 RAMYDKYFN
-206 DPAIDKGMQSD
+206 DPAIDKGMQS
-217 EFKTETMDAY
+217 TEMSEETLDSY

-234 HSKFSKANALKGLN
+234 HSKFSRANALNGLS
-248 EITKIAKLSD
+248 EITKLAKLSD
-258 INRLKSTDDALVVAC
+258 INRLKTTDDALIVAC
-273 DIFDVILRCIDE
+273 DIFDVILKNIDPQ
-285 AQQKVENKANGKKQK
+285 AQQAENEAKGKGK
-300 ANGQGQGAP
+300 GQGQGSP

-322 IDVEIGEDGDGDGDD
+322 IEVEINEDGGSDGMDD
-337 NDESEDFDEA
+337 EGEDFDEA
-347 GGDNEVA
+347 AGDNEAA
-354 EEGKGVVGKIKAVL
+354 EDGKGVVGKIKVVL
-368 GGKGKNAKPAE
+368 GGKGKNGKPAE
-379 GKLSQRQMDILKKK
+379 GKLSQRQLEILKKK

-402 GEIKKGN
+402 GDVKKGS
-409 VSSNENKQLDT
+409 VSQTENKSLDT

-435 ANGVVITKGIDCIVV
+435 ANGTVVTKGIECIVV
-450 KKMNQSLLE
+450 KKMTQTLLE
-459 SADFPLADL
+459 SHDFPLASL

-473 DGEHQN
+473 EGEHQCQ
-479 SVQCASEVIEGIR
+479 SHCSTEVAEGIR
-492 IGTVLGKKL
+492 LGTILGKKL

-555 SGSMSGTKWRKTMT
+555 SGSMGGTKWRKTMI

-575 KAVSMIPNLEIQI
+575 KAVDMISNLEIQI

-594 GELPYIVI
+594 GELPYIVV

-617 FQYLRPG
+617 FQYLQPG

-647 ESYFLNISDG
+647 DSYFLNISDG
-657 EPYFHGKGY
+657 EPYFHGRGY
-666 NYQGY
+666 SYQGY
-671 YASKHTKKMVDKIEA
+671 YASKHTKKMVEKIQS

-691 MSYFVSEYS
+691 LSYFVSDYS
-700 GDVDAT
+700 GDVDAS

-717 GKAAHYINVTNVNE
+717 GKAASYINVTNVNE
-731 VTRTMNKLF
+731 VTRTMNGLF

>member
-1 MSWYEDFKTGTKDY
+1 MSKYK
-15 LTKGN
+15 
-20 SKQSKTT
+20 
-27 SYSKYGSSSWWMSDW
+27 SYSSKYGNSSWWMSDW
-42 DDTGYS
+42 E
-48 NSFTTNTQTKS
+48 TNDYTVVHTSKQDKS

-72 ANFVSIVTGKNIP
+72 ANFVNIVTGKNIP
-85 VKFNTKG
+85 VKFNSKG
-92 NSYTDGTTVVISSK
+92 NSYTDGKSVVISSK

-126 IKLSNFKLLADM
+126 IKLSNFELLSDM
-138 YKSIEKVVGPA
+138 YKSIQKVVGPA

-154 LETANKKGVEDV
+154 QDTANQKGVSDI
-166 IYTVKDILNW
+166 IYTIKDILNW

-197 RSMYDKYFN
+197 RAMYDKYFN
-206 DPAIDKGMQSD
+206 DPAIDKGMTS
-217 EFKTETMDAY
+217 TEMSEETLDSY

-234 HSKFSKANALKGLN
+234 HSKFSRPNALKGLN

-273 DIFDVILRCIDE
+273 DIFEVILTNIDAN
-285 AQQKVENKANGKKQK
+285 AQAEENKGKGNGKG
-300 ANGQGQGAP
+300 NGQGQGSP

-322 IDVEIGEDGDGDGDD
+322 IEVEIGEDGGSDGMGDD
-337 NDESEDFDEA
+337 GEDFDEA
-347 GGDNEVA
+347 AGDNEVA
-354 EEGKGVVGKIKAVL
+354 EEGKGVVGKIKVML
-368 GGKGKNAKPAE
+368 GGKGKNGKPAE
-379 GKLSQRQMDILKKK
+379 GKLSQRQLEILKKK
-393 IEKQKEFLR
+393 IQKQKEFLR
-402 GEIKKGN
+402 GDVKKGS
-409 VSSNENKQLDT
+409 VSQTENKSLDT
-420 IDQSGTELKTVGQEL
+420 IDQSGTELKKVGEEL
-435 ANGVVITKGIDCIVV
+435 ANGTVVTKGIECIVV
-450 KKMNQSLLE
+450 KKMTQSLLE
-459 SADFPLADL
+459 SHDFPLASL

-473 DGEHQN
+473 EGEHQCQ
-479 SVQCASEVIEGIR
+479 SQCSTEVAEGIR
-492 IGTVLGKKL
+492 LGTILGKKL

-534 VFFTKEI
+534 VFYTKEV

-555 SGSMSGTKWRKTMT
+555 SGSMGGTKWRKTMT

-575 KAVSMIPNLEIQI
+575 KAVDMISNLEIQI

-594 GELPYIVI
+594 GELPYIVV

-617 FQYLRPG
+617 FQYLQPG

-634 GVMKQMVGSTTDV
+634 GVMKQMVGSTSDV
-647 ESYFLNISDG
+647 DSYFLNISDG
-657 EPYFHGKGY
+657 EPYFHGRGY
-666 NYQGY
+666 SYQGY
-671 YASKHTKKMVDKIEA
+671 YASKHTRKMVDKIEA

-691 MSYFVSEYS
+691 LSYFVSDYS
-700 GDVDAT
+700 GDVDAS

-717 GKAAHYINVTNVNE
+717 GKAASYINVTNVNE
-731 VTRTMNKLF
+731 VTRTMNGLF